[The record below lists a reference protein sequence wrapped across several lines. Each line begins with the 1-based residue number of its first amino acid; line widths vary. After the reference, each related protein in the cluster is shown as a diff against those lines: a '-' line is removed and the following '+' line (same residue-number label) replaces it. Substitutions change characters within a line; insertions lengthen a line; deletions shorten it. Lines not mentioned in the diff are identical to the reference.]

1 MGLGLRILSQKNMQ
15 SVPNDCKHPVRVNQV
30 VDDAPVEVCLW
41 CKKVVGIYWR
51 PDLD

>member
-1 MGLGLRILSQKNMQ
+1 MGVGLRIMPQKNDA
-15 SVPNDCKHPVRVNQV
+15 SGCTHPVRVNQV

-41 CKKVVGIYWR
+41 CKRVIGIYWR